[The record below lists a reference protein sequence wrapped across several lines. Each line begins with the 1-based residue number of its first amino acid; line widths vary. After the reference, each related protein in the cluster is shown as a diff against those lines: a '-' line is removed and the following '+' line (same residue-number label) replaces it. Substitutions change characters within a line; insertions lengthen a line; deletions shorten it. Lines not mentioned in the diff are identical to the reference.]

1 LFTRLNIPGNRNRM
15 RLSKIKLA
23 GFKSFVDPTTIRFPS
38 NLIGV
43 VGPNG
48 CGKSNV
54 IDAVRWVM
62 GESSAKHLRGDSMA
76 DVIFNGSSARKPVG
90 TAAIELVFD
99 NSDGAVGGQ
108 YANFAEISARRVL
121 SRDGTSN
128 YFLNGARCRRKDI
141 TGLFL
146 GTGLGPRSYA
156 IIEQGMISRLIEAKP
171 EELRMY
177 LEEAAGIS
185 KYKERRRETETRIRH
200 TRENLERLNDLRDEV
215 EKQIRHLQ
223 RQARTAERYRE
234 MKAEQRRLEAEL
246 LALRLTGLEAEE
258 ATQQAA
264 LGERETALQA
274 TVAELRRVEAELEAA
289 REHHRQDNEALNAVQ
304 ADYYRIGADIS
315 RLEQSIQHAR
325 ELRQR
330 QGQELEQ
337 ADQGILDV
345 RQHIERDETTL
356 AELTRVLGTLGPELE
371 AARNAEMASAEALRT
386 CEQQMQD
393 WQSGWERFNREVS
406 DARETVEVE
415 RARIEQLDGQIKRL
429 AERRQRLEE
438 ERLQLTAVAGDED
451 VDALALEL
459 ERARE
464 LEQDAQARDV
474 AVRDEIL
481 ALREQDQFH
490 VAQLDEGR
498 SALQALRGTLA
509 SLEALQEAALGR
521 RGSQVA
527 EWLSGQGLAERPRL
541 AERLSVES
549 GWERAVETVLGAYL
563 EAVCVEGLDDV
574 ATALDSLTHGAATF
588 LETDAAEAPRGDDT
602 MLAHRV
608 QGAQG
613 AMALLRGVYAV
624 EDLGAGLARR
634 RTLAA
639 AESVITRDGIW
650 LGPNWLRVNRAEDPH
665 SGVLAREQEI
675 RELRA
680 SIGGA
685 AYEVEE
691 LSARH
696 EEIRARLAMLEGS
709 REDVRQQAA
718 EAHRAAASLQ
728 ATLQTVRSRQEQTAQ
743 RVEVLE
749 REAGEL
755 EAHLSEA
762 NDAIRQS
769 RGRLQEGIDRMEA
782 FEGQRQGLE
791 SEREHQLAALQGARE
806 KAGADRAVAQD
817 IAIRVESRRSSLDSA
832 GLSMQRFQEQIAR
845 LSARKRELERQL
857 EAGVEPLTQQQQSLE
872 ALLAQRVEVEEHLAA
887 ARRKVQSMEADLRA
901 LQEQRTTR
909 SQVVDDTRQEL
920 EGLRLTAREV
930 SVRLQTAAEQFA
942 ATGFEL
948 DALRAELQEDA
959 VIEAWEERLAQ
970 LSGQIDR
977 LGPINLASID
987 ELKEQTERK
996 GYLDAQLTDLND
1008 ALNTLENAI
1017 RRIDRET
1024 RMRFKDTFDRVNVGM
1039 QEIFPKLFGGGHA
1052 FLQLESEDLLEAGIT
1067 VMARPPGKRISTI
1080 HLMSGGEKA
1089 LTAVALVFAIFQL
1102 NPAPFCMLDE
1112 VDAPLDD
1119 ANVGR
1124 FCDIVRTMSEKV
1136 QFIIITHNKTTMEL
1150 VNQLT
1155 GVTMHEAGV
1164 SRLVAVDIDEAVQM
1178 VAG

>member
-1 LFTRLNIPGNRNRM
+1 M

-62 GESSAKHLRGDSMA
+62 GESSAKHLRGDSMT

-90 TAAIELVFD
+90 TASIELVFD

-108 YANFAEISARRVL
+108 YASFGEISARRVL

-185 KYKERRRETETRIRH
+185 RYKERRRETETRIRH
-200 TRENLERLNDLRDEV
+200 TRENLDRLNDLRDEV

-234 MKAEQRRLEAEL
+234 MKAEERRLEAEL
-246 LALRLTGLEAEE
+246 LVLRLAGLEAEAAE
-258 ATQQAA
+258 QKSA
-264 LGERETALQA
+264 LGESENTLQA
-274 TVAELRRVEAELEAA
+274 AVAELRRVEAELEAA
-289 REHHRQDNEALNAVQ
+289 RERHREEGEALNVVQ
-304 ADYYRIGADIS
+304 GDYYRIGAEIA
-315 RLEQSIQHAR
+315 RLEQAIQHAR
-325 ELRQR
+325 ELRTR
-330 QGQELEQ
+330 QSQELEQ
-337 ADQGILDV
+337 SEQGMLEI
-345 RQHIERDETTL
+345 RQHIERDSDLL
-356 AELTRVLGTLGPELE
+356 AELNRVLGALGPELE
-371 AARNAEMASAEALRT
+371 AARGAEARSAEALRSA
-386 CEQQMQD
+386 EQAMQD
-393 WQSGWERFNREVS
+393 WQSGWEGFNREAS
-406 DARETVEVE
+406 DAREMVEVE
-415 RARIEQLDGQIKRL
+415 RARIEQLDGQVTRL
-429 AERRQRLEE
+429 AERRRRIEE
-438 ERLQLTAVAGDED
+438 ERGRLAAEAGDED
-451 VDALALEL
+451 LDALALEL
-459 ERARE
+459 DRARE
-464 LEQDAQARDV
+464 LEQSTQAQDV
-474 AVRDEIL
+474 AVRDEIVQ
-481 ALREQDQFH
+481 LREQDQQL
-490 VAQLDEGR
+490 VEQLDKGR
-498 SALQALRGTLA
+498 SALQTLRGTLA
-509 SLEALQEAALGR
+509 SLEALQQAAVGR
-521 RGSQVA
+521 RGDQVGK
-527 EWLSGQGLAERPRL
+527 WLDGQGLAERPRL
-541 AERLSVES
+541 AERLSVEP
-549 GWERAVETVLGAYL
+549 GWERAVETVLGQYL
-563 EAVCVEGLDDV
+563 EAVCVDELDAI
-574 ATALDSLTHGAATF
+574 ATELDSL
-588 LETDAAEAPRGDDT
+588 
-602 MLAHRV
+602 V
-608 QGAQG
+608 QGAASFLEVAGGDSASSDAGMLASRVKGVQG
-613 AMALLRGVYAV
+613 SAALLGGVYAV
-624 EDLGAGLARR
+624 DDLGAALARR
-634 RTLAA
+634 RTLAPG
-639 AESVITRDGIW
+639 ESVITRDGIW

-696 EEIRARLAMLEGS
+696 EEIRTRLAMLEAS
-709 REDVRQQAA
+709 RDEVRQQAA
-718 EAHRAAASLQ
+718 DAHRTAAGLQ
-728 ATLQTVRSRQEQTAQ
+728 ATLQTARSRREQTAN
-743 RVEVLE
+743 RLEALE
-749 REAGEL
+749 REGGEVDTQL
-755 EAHLSEA
+755 AEADA
-762 NDAIRQS
+762 AIRVS
-769 RGRLQEGIDRMEA
+769 RGRLQEGIELMSG
-782 FEGQRQGLE
+782 FEGRRQGLE
-791 SEREHQLAALQGARE
+791 AERERLLGALQDVREQART
-806 KAGADRAVAQD
+806 DRSAAQE

-832 GLSMQRFQEQIAR
+832 SLSMQRFQDQMAR
-845 LSARKRELERQL
+845 FSARKEELERQL
-857 EAGVEPLTQQQQSLE
+857 EAGLEPLAERQTALE
-872 ALLAQRVEVEEHLAA
+872 GLLAQRLEVEESLAA
-887 ARRKVQSMEADLRA
+887 ARRKVQALEAELRDF
-901 LQEQRTTR
+901 QEQRTAR
-909 SQVVDDTRQEL
+909 DQVVDRLREEL
-920 EGLRLTAREV
+920 EGLRLSAREV
-930 SVRLQTAAEQFA
+930 AVRLQTAVEQFA

-948 DALRAELQEDA
+948 ETLRAELPEDA
-959 VIEAWEERLAQ
+959 DMLAWEERISQLAAR
-970 LSGQIDR
+970 IER

-987 ELKEQTERK
+987 ELREQSERK
-996 GYLDAQLTDLND
+996 QYLDAQLADLND
-1008 ALNTLENAI
+1008 ALGTLENAI

-1024 RMRFKDTFDRVNVGM
+1024 RTRFKETFDRVNAGM
-1039 QEIFPKLFGGGHA
+1039 QELFPRLFGGGHA

-1124 FCDIVRTMSEKV
+1124 FCDIVRAMSEKV
-1136 QFIIITHNKTTMEL
+1136 QFIIITHNKTTMEM

-1155 GVTMHEAGV
+1155 GVTMHEPGV

>member
-1 LFTRLNIPGNRNRM
+1 M

-62 GESSAKHLRGDSMA
+62 GESSAKHLRGDSMT

-90 TAAIELVFD
+90 SASIELVFD
-99 NSDGAVGGQ
+99 NADGAAGGQ
-108 YANFAEISARRVL
+108 YASFAEISARRVL

-200 TRENLERLNDLRDEV
+200 TRENLDRLNDLREEV
-215 EKQIRHLQ
+215 EKHIRHLQ

-234 MKAEQRRLEAEL
+234 MKAEERRLEAEL
-246 LALRLTGLEAEE
+246 LVLRLAGLEQEE
-258 ATQQAA
+258 TIQKAA
-264 LGERETALQA
+264 LGERETGLQA
-274 TVAELRRVEAELEAA
+274 AVAELRRVEAGLAAA
-289 REHHRQDNEALNAVQ
+289 RERHSEDGEALNAIQ
-304 ADYYRIGADIS
+304 GDYYRTGAEIA
-315 RLEQSIQHAR
+315 RLEQSIQHAKD
-325 ELRQR
+325 LRHR
-330 QGQELEQ
+330 QEQELEQ
-337 ADQGILDV
+337 SEQGIVDI
-345 RQHIERDETTL
+345 RHHIERDSDLLT
-356 AELTRVLGTLGPELE
+356 ELNRVLGTLGPELE
-371 AARNAEMASAEALRT
+371 AARSAEAASAEALRSA
-386 CEQQMQD
+386 EQAMQD
-393 WQSGWERFNREVS
+393 WQNGWEGFNREAS

-415 RARIEQLDGQIKRL
+415 RARIEQLDGQVTRL
-429 AERRQRLEE
+429 AERRRRLEE
-438 ERLQLTAVAGDED
+438 ERTQLAVTAGEQDL
-451 VDALALEL
+451 DALALEL

-464 LEQDAQARDV
+464 LEQDTQKRDV
-474 AVRDEIL
+474 AVRDEIM
-481 ALREQDQFH
+481 ALREQDQQL

-498 SALQALRGTLA
+498 SELQTLRGTLA
-509 SLEALQEAALGR
+509 SLEALQQAALGR
-521 RGSQVA
+521 RGDQVG
-527 EWLSGQGLAERPRL
+527 EWLDGQGLAERPRL
-541 AERLSVES
+541 AERLSVAP
-549 GWERAVETVLGAYL
+549 GWERAVETVLGDYL
-563 EAVCVEGLDDV
+563 EAVCVDGLDEV
-574 ATALDSLTHGAATF
+574 ATALDSLTQGAASF
-588 LETDAAEAPRGDDT
+588 LELAAMEAEPTDAA
-602 MLAHRV
+602 MLAHHV
-608 QGAQG
+608 EGVPA
-613 AMALLRGVYAV
+613 ATALLRGVHAV
-624 EDLGAGLARR
+624 EDLGAALAKRR
-634 RTLAA
+634 ALSTS
-639 AESVITRDGIW
+639 ESVITRDGIW
-650 LGPNWLRVNRAEDPH
+650 LGPNWLRVNRADDPH
-665 SGVLAREQEI
+665 AGVLAREQEI

-691 LSARH
+691 LAARH
-696 EEIRARLAMLEGS
+696 EEVRARLGMLEAS
-709 REDVRQQAA
+709 RDEVRQQAA
-718 EAHRAAASLQ
+718 EAHRTAAGLQ
-728 ATLQTVRSRQEQTAQ
+728 ATLQTARSRMEQAASRRQ
-743 RVEVLE
+743 ALD
-749 REAGEL
+749 REAGEI
-755 EAHLSEA
+755 EAQLGEA
-762 NDAIRQS
+762 DDAIRTS
-769 RGRLQEGIDRMEA
+769 RARLQEGIELMSSFEERRRALEA
-782 FEGQRQGLE
+782 
-791 SEREHQLAALQGARE
+791 ERASLLAALQEARE
-806 KAGADRAVAQD
+806 RARTDRAAAQE

-832 GLSMQRFQEQIAR
+832 GLSMQRFQEQMTR
-845 LSARKRELERQL
+845 FSARKNELERQL
-857 EAGVEPLTQQQQSLE
+857 EAAIEPLAERQRALD
-872 ALLAQRVEVEEHLAA
+872 ALLAQRVQVEESLAA
-887 ARRKVQSMEADLRA
+887 ARRKVQGVEAEMRD
-901 LQEQRTTR
+901 LQEQCTVRQR
-909 SQVVDDTRQEL
+909 AVDHAREEL
-920 EGLRLTAREV
+920 ETLRLTAREV
-930 SVRLQTAAEQFA
+930 TVRLQTAIEQFS
-942 ATGFEL
+942 ATGFDLESVRNEL
-948 DALRAELQEDA
+948 PGEAEVASWDD
-959 VIEAWEERLAQ
+959 RLAQ
-970 LSGQIDR
+970 LAARIER

-996 GYLDAQLTDLND
+996 NYLDAQLTDLND

-1024 RMRFKDTFDRVNVGM
+1024 RSRFKETFDRVNVGM
-1039 QEIFPKLFGGGHA
+1039 QELFPRLFGGGHGY
-1052 FLQLESEDLLEAGIT
+1052 LQLESDDLLEAGVT

-1124 FCDIVRTMSEKV
+1124 FCDIVRAMSEKV
-1136 QFIIITHNKTTMEL
+1136 QFIIITHNKTTMEM
-1150 VNQLT
+1150 VKQLT
-1155 GVTMHEAGV
+1155 GVTMHEPGV

>member
-1 LFTRLNIPGNRNRM
+1 M

-62 GESSAKHLRGDSMA
+62 GESSAKHLRGDSMT

-90 TAAIELVFD
+90 TASIELVFD
-99 NSDGAVGGQ
+99 NSDGSAGGQ
-108 YANFAEISARRVL
+108 YASFGEISARRVL

-200 TRENLERLNDLRDEV
+200 TRENLDRLNDLREEV

-234 MKAEQRRLEAEL
+234 MKSEQRRLEAEL
-246 LALRLTGLEAEE
+246 LVLRLAGLEAE
-258 ATQQAA
+258 AGAQKSA
-264 LGERETALQA
+264 LGERENTLQA
-274 TVAELRRVEAELEAA
+274 AVAELRRVEADLEAA
-289 REHHRQDNEALNAVQ
+289 RERHREEGEALNAVQ
-304 ADYYRIGADIS
+304 GDYYRIGAEIA
-315 RLEQSIQHAR
+315 RLEQAIQHAR
-325 ELRQR
+325 ELRNR
-330 QGQELEQ
+330 QSQELEQ
-337 ADQGILDV
+337 SEQGMLEI
-345 RQHIERDETTL
+345 RQHIERDSDQL
-356 AELTRVLGTLGPELE
+356 AELNRVLGTLGPELD
-371 AARNAEMASAEALRT
+371 AARAAEARSAEALRSA
-386 CEQQMQD
+386 EQAMQD
-393 WQSGWERFNREVS
+393 WQASWEGFNREAS
-406 DARETVEVE
+406 DAREMVEVE
-415 RARIEQLDGQIKRL
+415 RARIEQLEGQITRL
-429 AERRQRLEE
+429 AERRRRIEE
-438 ERLQLTAVAGDED
+438 ERSRLAAEAGDED
-451 VDALALEL
+451 LDALALEL
-459 ERARE
+459 DRARE
-464 LEQDAQARDV
+464 LEQSTQAQDV
-474 AVRDEIL
+474 AVRDEIVQ
-481 ALREQDQFH
+481 LREQDQQL
-490 VAQLDEGR
+490 VEQLDKGR
-498 SALQALRGTLA
+498 SALQTLRGTLA
-509 SLEALQEAALGR
+509 SLEALQRAAVGR
-521 RGSQVA
+521 RGDQVGK
-527 EWLSGQGLAERPRL
+527 WLEGQGLAERPRL
-541 AERLSVES
+541 AERLSVEP
-549 GWERAVETVLGAYL
+549 GWERAVETVLGQYL
-563 EAVCVEGLDDV
+563 EAVCVDEIDAI
-574 ATALDSLTHGAATF
+574 ATELDSL
-588 LETDAAEAPRGDDT
+588 
-602 MLAHRV
+602 
-608 QGAQG
+608 AQG
-613 AMALLRGVYAV
+613 AASFLEVTGGDGGSGDTALLASRVKGVQGSTALLGGVYAV
-624 EDLGAGLARR
+624 DDLGAALARR
-634 RTLAA
+634 RTLAPT
-639 AESVITRDGIW
+639 ESVITRDGIW

-691 LSARH
+691 LAARH
-696 EEIRARLAMLEGS
+696 EEIRTRLAMLEAS
-709 REDVRQQAA
+709 RDEVRQQAA
-718 EAHRAAASLQ
+718 DAHRTAAGLQ
-728 ATLQTVRSRQEQTAQ
+728 ATLQTARSRLEQAAN
-743 RVEVLE
+743 RLAGLE
-749 REAGEL
+749 QEAGEVETQL
-755 EAHLSEA
+755 AEA
-762 NDAIRQS
+762 DTAIRGS
-769 RGRLQEGIDRMEA
+769 RGRLQEGIELMSGV
-782 FEGQRQGLE
+782 EGRRQGLE
-791 SEREHQLAALQGARE
+791 AERERLLTALQDVRDQART
-806 KAGADRAVAQD
+806 DRSAAQE

-832 GLSMQRFQEQIAR
+832 SLSMQRFQDQVAR
-845 LSARKRELERQL
+845 FAARKEELERQL
-857 EAGVEPLTQQQQSLE
+857 EAGVEPLAERQATLE
-872 ALLAQRVEVEEHLAA
+872 GLLAQRLEVEESLAA
-887 ARRKVQSMEADLRA
+887 ARRKVQALEAELREF
-901 LQEQRTTR
+901 QEQRTAR
-909 SQVVDDTRQEL
+909 DQVVDRLREEL
-920 EGLRLTAREV
+920 EGLRLSAREV
-930 SVRLQTAAEQFA
+930 SVRLQTAVEQFA

-948 DALRAELQEDA
+948 ETLRAELPEDA
-959 VIEAWEERLAQ
+959 DMPAWEERLAQ
-970 LSGQIDR
+970 LAARIER

-987 ELKEQTERK
+987 ELREQSERK
-996 GYLDAQLTDLND
+996 QYLDAQLADLND
-1008 ALNTLENAI
+1008 ALGTLENAI

-1024 RMRFKDTFDRVNVGM
+1024 RTRFKETFDRVNAGM
-1039 QEIFPKLFGGGHA
+1039 QELFPRLFGGGNA
-1052 FLQLESEDLLEAGIT
+1052 FLQLESEDLLEAGVT

-1136 QFIIITHNKTTMEL
+1136 QFIIITHNKTTMEM

-1155 GVTMHEAGV
+1155 GVTMHEPGV

-1178 VAG
+1178 VAS

>member
-1 LFTRLNIPGNRNRM
+1 M

-90 TAAIELVFD
+90 TATIELVFD
-99 NSDGAVGGQ
+99 NSDGSVGGQ
-108 YANFAEISARRVL
+108 YADFAEISARRVL

-185 KYKERRRETETRIRH
+185 RYKERRRETETRIRH
-200 TRENLERLNDLRDEV
+200 TRENLDRLNDLREEV
-215 EKQIRHLQ
+215 EKHIRHLQ

-234 MKAEQRRLEAEL
+234 MKAEERRFEAEL
-246 LALRLTGLEAEE
+246 LVLRLAVLEADE
-258 ATQQAA
+258 ATHNAT

-274 TVAELRRVEAELEAA
+274 ALAELRRVEAELEAA
-289 REHHRQDNEALNAVQ
+289 RERHRQESGALNSVQ
-304 ADYYRIGADIS
+304 GDYYRIGADIA
-315 RLEQSIQHAR
+315 RLEQAIQHAR
-325 ELRQR
+325 ELRRR

-337 ADQGILDV
+337 AEQGILDI
-345 RQHIERDETTL
+345 RTHIERDETLL
-356 AELTRVLGTLGPELE
+356 ADLNRALGTLGPELE
-371 AARNAEMASAEALRT
+371 AARNAEAASAEALRT
-386 CEQQMQD
+386 CEQAMQD
-393 WQSGWERFNREVS
+393 WQSGWERFNREAS

-415 RARIEQLDGQIKRL
+415 RARIEQLDGQITRL

-438 ERLQLTAVAGDED
+438 ERVRLTAAAGDED
-451 VDALALEL
+451 LDTLALEL
-459 ERARE
+459 DRARE
-464 LEQDAQARDV
+464 LEQHTQARDV
-474 AVRDEIL
+474 AVRDEIV
-481 ALREQDQFH
+481 ALREQDQEL

-498 SALQALRGTLA
+498 SALQTLRGTLA

-521 RGSQVA
+521 RGSKVA

-549 GWERAVETVLGAYL
+549 GWERAVETVLGDYL

-574 ATALDSLTHGAATF
+574 ANALDSLTHGAASF
-588 LETDAAEAPRGDDT
+588 LETAAAEAPRRDES

-608 QGAQG
+608 EGAQG

-624 EDLGAGLARR
+624 EDLGAALAKRK
-634 RTLAA
+634 LLDV

-696 EEIRARLAMLEGS
+696 EEIRARLGMLEAS
-709 REDVRQQAA
+709 RDEVRQQAA
-718 EAHRAAASLQ
+718 EAHRTAAGLQ
-728 ATLQTVRSRQEQTAQ
+728 ATLQTARSRVEQTAQ
-743 RVEVLE
+743 RLQVLE
-749 REAGEL
+749 SEAGEIEVQL
-755 EAHLSEA
+755 GEA

-769 RGRLQEGIDRMEA
+769 RGRLQEGIELMGGFEA
-782 FEGQRQGLE
+782 RRQGLE
-791 SEREHQLAALQGARE
+791 SERERLLAALQDARD
-806 KAGADRAVAQD
+806 KAGAERAVAQD

-832 GLSMQRFQEQIAR
+832 GLSMQRFQEQMAR
-845 LSARKRELERQL
+845 FTARKQELERQL
-857 EAGVEPLTQQQQSLE
+857 QSGEEPLAERQQSLE
-872 ALLAQRVEVEEHLAA
+872 TLLAQRVEVEEHLAA
-887 ARRKVQSMEADLRA
+887 ARRKVQSIEAELRE
-901 LQEQRTTR
+901 LQEQRTAH
-909 SQVVDDTRQEL
+909 SQVVEESRQEL
-920 EGLRLTAREV
+920 EGLRLAAREV
-930 SVRLQTAAEQFA
+930 SVRLQTAFEQFA

-948 DALRAELQEDA
+948 ETLREELPEEAEA
-959 VIEAWEERLAQ
+959 ATWEQRLAH
-970 LSGQIDR
+970 LAGRIDR

-987 ELKEQTERK
+987 ELKEQSERK
-996 GYLDAQLTDLND
+996 GYLDAQLADLND

-1024 RMRFKDTFDRVNVGM
+1024 RMRFKETFDRVNAGM
-1039 QEIFPKLFGGGHA
+1039 QEIFPRLFGGGQA
-1052 FLQLESEDLLEAGIT
+1052 FLRLESDDLLEAGIA

-1136 QFIIITHNKTTMEL
+1136 QFILITHNKTTMEM
-1150 VNQLT
+1150 VHQLT
-1155 GVTMHEAGV
+1155 GVTMHEPGV

-1178 VAG
+1178 AAG

>member
-1 LFTRLNIPGNRNRM
+1 M

-90 TAAIELVFD
+90 TASIELVFD

-108 YANFAEISARRVL
+108 YASFAEISARRIL

-185 KYKERRRETETRIRH
+185 RYKERRRETETRIRH
-200 TRENLERLNDLRDEV
+200 TRENLDRLNDLRDEV

-234 MKAEQRRLEAEL
+234 MKAEERRLGAEL
-246 LALRLTGLEAEE
+246 LVLRLAGLEAEE
-258 ATQQAA
+258 ATHKAV
-264 LGERETALQA
+264 LGERETGLEAS
-274 TVAELRRVEAELEAA
+274 VAELRRVESELEAA
-289 REHHRQDNEALNAVQ
+289 RERHREDNEALNAVQ
-304 ADYYRIGADIS
+304 GDYYRIGAEIS
-315 RLEQSIQHAR
+315 RLEQAIQHAR

-337 ADQGILDV
+337 AEQGILDI
-345 RQHIERDETTL
+345 RQHIQRDETLL
-356 AELTRVLGTLGPELE
+356 AELNSVLGTLGPELE
-371 AARNAEMASAEALRT
+371 AARISEAASAEALRSS
-386 CEQQMQD
+386 EQAMQD
-393 WQSGWERFNREVS
+393 WQASWEDFNREAS
-406 DARETVEVE
+406 NTRETVEVE
-415 RARIEQLDGQIKRL
+415 RARIEQLDGQVTRL
-429 AERRQRLEE
+429 AERRRRLEE
-438 ERLQLTAVAGDED
+438 ERARLAAAVGDD
-451 VDALALEL
+451 DLDALAI
-459 ERARE
+459 E
-464 LEQDAQARDV
+464 LEQAREAEQNTQARDV
-474 AVRDEIL
+474 AVRDEIV
-481 ALREQDQFH
+481 ALREQDQQL
-490 VAQLDEGR
+490 AGQLDEGR
-498 SALQALRGTLA
+498 SALQTLRGTLA

-549 GWERAVETVLGAYL
+549 GWERAVETVLGEYL
-563 EAVCVEGLDDV
+563 EAVCVEGLDEI
-574 ATALDSLTHGAATF
+574 ATALDGLTHGAASF
-588 LETDAAEAPRGDDT
+588 LEIAAAETSRGDDG

-608 QGAQG
+608 VEGAHG
-613 AMALLRGVYAV
+613 ALALLRGVYAV
-624 EDLGAGLARR
+624 EDLGAALAKR

-696 EEIRARLAMLEGS
+696 EETRARLAMLESS
-709 REDVRQQAA
+709 RDEVRQQAA
-718 EAHRAAASLQ
+718 EAHRTAAGLQ
-728 ATLQTVRSRQEQTAQ
+728 ATLQTARSRMEQTAQ
-743 RVEVLE
+743 RLQALE
-749 REAGEL
+749 TETGEIQSQLAEAD
-755 EAHLSEA
+755 
-762 NDAIRQS
+762 DAIRQS
-769 RGRLQEGIDRMEA
+769 RSRLQEGIELMGGYEA
-782 FEGQRQGLE
+782 RRQGME
-791 SEREHQLAALQGARE
+791 GERERLVSGLQDSRERARV
-806 KAGADRAVAQD
+806 DRAAAQE

-832 GLSMQRFQEQIAR
+832 GLSMQRFQEQMTR
-845 LSARKRELERQL
+845 FSARKQELERQL
-857 EAGVEPLTQQQQSLE
+857 EGGLEPLGERQQALE
-872 ALLAQRVEVEEHLAA
+872 GLLAERVEVEERLAA
-887 ARRKVQSMEADLRA
+887 ARRKVQSVEAELRE
-901 LQEQRTTR
+901 LQEQRATR
-909 SQVVDDTRQEL
+909 SGVVDEVRQQL
-920 EGLRLTAREV
+920 ERARLAAREV
-930 SVRLQTAAEQFA
+930 SVRLQTAVEQFA

-948 DALRAELQEDA
+948 DPLRGELPEEAE
-959 VIEAWEERLAQ
+959 VTAWEERLVH
-970 LSGQIDR
+970 LSERINR

-987 ELKEQTERK
+987 ELKEQSERK
-996 GYLDAQLTDLND
+996 GYLDAQLADLND

-1024 RMRFKDTFDRVNVGM
+1024 RMRFKETFDRVNSGM
-1039 QEIFPKLFGGGHA
+1039 QEIFPRLFGGGLA
-1052 FLQLESEDLLEAGIT
+1052 YLQLESEDLLEAGIT

-1119 ANVGR
+1119 ANVAR
-1124 FCDIVRTMSEKV
+1124 FCDIVRSMAEQV
-1136 QFIIITHNKTTMEL
+1136 QFIIITHNKTTMEM

-1155 GVTMHEAGV
+1155 GVTMHEPGV
-1164 SRLVAVDIDEAVQM
+1164 SRLVAVDIDAAVQM
-1178 VAG
+1178 AAG

>member
-1 LFTRLNIPGNRNRM
+1 M

-90 TAAIELVFD
+90 TANIELVFD
-99 NSDGAVGGQ
+99 NADGSAGGQ
-108 YANFAEISARRVL
+108 FASFAEISARRVL

-141 TGLFL
+141 TNLFL

-185 KYKERRRETETRIRH
+185 RYKERRRETETRIRH
-200 TRENLERLNDLRDEV
+200 TRENLERVNDLREEV

-234 MKAEQRRLEAEL
+234 LKAEERRLEAEL
-246 LALRLTGLEAEE
+246 LVLRLAGLEAEE
-258 ATQQAA
+258 AERKVA
-264 LGERETALQA
+264 LDERETALQGA
-274 TVAELRRVEAELEAA
+274 VAELRRVEAELESA
-289 REHHRQDNEALNAVQ
+289 RERHREDGENLNVVQ
-304 ADYYRIGADIS
+304 GEYYRIGAEIS
-315 RLEQSIQHAR
+315 RLEQAIQHAR

-330 QGQELEQ
+330 QSQELEQ
-337 ADQGILDV
+337 AEQGILDI
-345 RQHIERDETTL
+345 RQHIERDQSLLE
-356 AELTRVLGTLGPELE
+356 ELNQALGALGPELDV
-371 AARNAEMASAEALRT
+371 ARSAEAASVEALRSA
-386 CEQQMQD
+386 EQAMQD
-393 WQSGWERFNREVS
+393 WQAGWEAFNREAS
-406 DARETVEVE
+406 EARETVEVE
-415 RARIEQLDGQIKRL
+415 RARIEQLDGQSQRL
-429 AERRQRLEE
+429 GERRSRVADERARLVEAAGEE
-438 ERLQLTAVAGDED
+438 DL
-451 VDALALEL
+451 DALAFEL
-459 ERARE
+459 GRARE
-464 LEQDAQARDV
+464 LEESTQARDI
-474 AVRDEIL
+474 AVRDEIKT
-481 ALREQDQFH
+481 LREQDQD
-490 VAQLDEGR
+490 VATQLDAER
-498 SALQALRGTLA
+498 SGLQTLRGTLA

-521 RGSQVA
+521 RSGQVA
-527 EWLSGQGLAERPRL
+527 DWLNGQGLGERPRL
-541 AERLSVES
+541 AERLTVEA
-549 GWERAVETVLGAYL
+549 GWERAVETVLGDYL
-563 EAVCVEGLDDV
+563 EAVCVEALDEI
-574 ATALDSLTHGAATF
+574 ATALGSLERGAANF
-588 LETDAAEAPRGDDT
+588 VELAGGPGAGGAPG
-602 MLAHRV
+602 MLADRV

-613 AMALLRGVYAV
+613 ALALLRGVHAA
-624 EDLGAGLARR
+624 EDLNAALARR
-634 RTLAA
+634 SSLAA
-639 AESVITRDGIW
+639 GESAITRDGIW
-650 LGPNWLRVNRAEDPH
+650 IGPNWLRVNRSEDPH
-665 SGVLAREQEI
+665 AGVLAREQEI

-691 LSARH
+691 LAARH
-696 EEIRARLAMLEGS
+696 EEIRARLAMLEAS
-709 REDVRQQAA
+709 REEVRQQAA
-718 EAHRAAASLQ
+718 EAHRAAAGLQ
-728 ATLQTVRSRQEQTAQ
+728 ANLQTARSRMEQTASRLQ
-743 RVEVLE
+743 TLE
-749 REAGEL
+749 RESGEIDSQL
-755 EAHLSEA
+755 AEAEA
-762 NDAIRQS
+762 ALRQS
-769 RGRLQEGIDRMEA
+769 RARLQEGIERMGSM
-782 FEGQRQGLE
+782 EGRRLHLE
-791 SEREHQLAALQGARE
+791 NARGAAQAALGEARE
-806 KAGADRAVAQD
+806 KARANRAVVQE

-832 GLSMQRFQEQIAR
+832 SLSMQRFQDQMAR
-845 LSARKRELERQL
+845 FSARKQELDRQL
-857 EAGVEPLTQQQQSLE
+857 EAGVAPLEERQQALE
-872 ALLAQRVEVEEHLAA
+872 GMLTQRVEIEEQLAA
-887 ARRKVQSMEADLRA
+887 ARRKVQALEAGLRE
-901 LQEQRTTR
+901 LQEQRTAR
-909 SQVVDDTRQEL
+909 DQSVNAVREEL
-920 EGLRLTAREV
+920 EGVRLAAREV
-930 SVRLQTAAEQFA
+930 TVRLQTAAEQFA

-948 DALRAELQEDA
+948 ETLRAELAEEA
-959 VIEAWEERLAQ
+959 GIGAWEERLAQ
-970 LSGQIDR
+970 LAARIER

-996 GYLDAQLTDLND
+996 GYLDAQLADLND

-1024 RMRFKDTFDRVNVGM
+1024 RTRFKETFDRVNAGM
-1039 QEIFPKLFGGGHA
+1039 QELFPRLFGGGHA
-1052 FLQLESEDLLEAGIT
+1052 YLQLESEDLLEAGVG

-1080 HLMSGGEKA
+1080 QLMSGGEKA
-1089 LTAVALVFAIFQL
+1089 LTAVALVFSIFQL

-1136 QFIIITHNKTTMEL
+1136 QFIIITHNKTTMEM

-1155 GVTMHEAGV
+1155 GVTMHEPGV
-1164 SRLVAVDIDEAVQM
+1164 SRLVAVDIDEAVRM

>member
-1 LFTRLNIPGNRNRM
+1 M

-62 GESSAKHLRGDSMA
+62 GESSAKHLRGDSMT

-99 NSDGAVGGQ
+99 NADGAAGGQ
-108 YANFAEISARRVL
+108 YASFAEISARRVL

-200 TRENLERLNDLRDEV
+200 TRENLDRLNDLREEV

-223 RQARTAERYRE
+223 RQARTAERYRD
-234 MKAEQRRLEAEL
+234 MKMEERRLEAEL
-246 LALRLTGLEAEE
+246 LSLRLAGLEAEE
-258 ATQQAA
+258 ATQKSA
-264 LGERETALQA
+264 LAERETGLQA
-274 TVAELRRVEAELEAA
+274 VIAELRRVEAELEAS
-289 REHHRQDNEALNAVQ
+289 RERHREDSEALNEVQ
-304 ADYYRIGADIS
+304 GNYYRVGAEIA
-315 RLEQSIQHAR
+315 RLEQAIQHAN
-325 ELRQR
+325 ELRNR
-330 QGQELEQ
+330 QAQELEQ
-337 ADQGILDV
+337 SEQGILDV
-345 RQHIERDETTL
+345 RHHIERDSDLL
-356 AELTRVLGTLGPELE
+356 AELNSVLGTLGPELD
-371 AARNAEMASAEALRT
+371 AARNAEAASAEALRT
-386 CEQQMQD
+386 AEEAMQE
-393 WQSGWERFNREVS
+393 WQSGWESFNREAS
-406 DARETVEVE
+406 EARETVEVE
-415 RARIEQLDGQIKRL
+415 RARIEQFDGQIARLGERRRRL
-429 AERRQRLEE
+429 AEERDRLAAEAGNE
-438 ERLQLTAVAGDED
+438 DLEALSLQLDQ
-451 VDALALEL
+451 
-459 ERARE
+459 ARE
-464 LEQDAQARDV
+464 LEQNTQQRDLK
-474 AVRDEIL
+474 VRDEIVSLRAEDQSL
-481 ALREQDQFH
+481 AT
-490 VAQLDEGR
+490 QLDEGR
-498 SALQALRGTLA
+498 SALQTLRGTLA
-509 SLEALQEAALGR
+509 SLEALQQAALGR
-521 RGSQVA
+521 SGDQVA
-527 EWLSGQGLAERPRL
+527 EWLDAQGLAERPRL
-541 AERLSVES
+541 AERLTVDP
-549 GWERAVETVLGAYL
+549 GWERAVETVLGHYL

-574 ATALDSLTHGAATF
+574 ATALDSLTHGAASF
-588 LETDAAEAPRGDDT
+588 LEMNAIDPGPSDEA
-602 MLAHRV
+602 MLARRV
-608 QGAQG
+608 EGAQG
-613 AMALLRGVYAV
+613 VAALLRGVHAV
-624 EDLGAGLARR
+624 EDLGAALAKR
-634 RTLAA
+634 RTLGV
-639 AESVITRDGIW
+639 AESVITREGIW

-675 RELRA
+675 REMRA

-691 LSARH
+691 LAARH
-696 EEIRARLAMLEGS
+696 DEIRARLAMLESS
-709 REDVRQQAA
+709 RDDVRQQAA
-718 EAHRAAASLQ
+718 EAHRTAAGLQ
-728 ATLQTVRSRQEQTAQ
+728 ATLQTARSRMEQATNRLQALGQETSEIEAQ
-743 RVEVLE
+743 LT
-749 REAGEL
+749 EA
-755 EAHLSEA
+755 
-762 NDAIRQS
+762 DTAIRNS
-769 RGRLQEGIDRMEA
+769 RGRLQEGIELMSG
-782 FEGQRQGLE
+782 FEERRQELE
-791 SEREHQLAALQGARE
+791 GERERRVAALQEARE
-806 KAGADRAVAQD
+806 KAREDRAAAQE

-832 GLSMQRFQEQIAR
+832 SLSMQRFQEQMAR
-845 LSARKRELERQL
+845 FSARKQELERQL
-857 EAGVEPLTQQQQSLE
+857 EAAVAPLNDRQRALDE
-872 ALLAQRVEVEEHLAA
+872 LLAERLKVDETLAA
-887 ARRKVQSMEADLRA
+887 ARRKVQGLEAELRE
-901 LQEQRTTR
+901 LQEQRATR
-909 SQVVDDTRQEL
+909 DQVVDRVREEL
-920 EGLRLTAREV
+920 ETLRLAAREV
-930 SVRLQTAAEQFA
+930 SVRLQTAVEQFA

-948 DALRAELQEDA
+948 ETVRAELPEEAD
-959 VIEAWEERLAQ
+959 ITAWEERAAQ
-970 LSGQIDR
+970 LAARIER

-996 GYLDAQLTDLND
+996 TYLDAQLADLND

-1024 RMRFKDTFDRVNVGM
+1024 RSRFKETFDRVNAGM
-1039 QEIFPKLFGGGHA
+1039 QELFPRLFGGGHA
-1052 FLQLESEDLLEAGIT
+1052 FLELESDDLLEAGVA

-1124 FCDIVRTMSEKV
+1124 FCDIVRSMSEKV
-1136 QFIIITHNKTTMEL
+1136 QFIIITHNKTTMEM

-1155 GVTMHEAGV
+1155 GVTMHEPGV